1 VLPLSHGEV
10 EVVEFE
16 AEEFPWVTIRLK
28 DGSVLRFKVVVTGVM
43 RIGNDPNT
51 GIPIYTIQTQGVIQ
65 VVKVP
70 KELVRRPGQLGAPGP
85 AT

>member
-1 VLPLSHGEV
+1 VLPFSPAEV

-16 AEEFPWVTIRLK
+16 AEEFPWITIRLK

-43 RIGNDPNT
+43 RLGNDPNT
-51 GIPIYTIQTQGVIQ
+51 GIPVYTIQTQGVIQ
-65 VVKVP
+65 MVKVP
-70 KELVRRPGQLGAPGP
+70 KELVKRPGQPGVPGP